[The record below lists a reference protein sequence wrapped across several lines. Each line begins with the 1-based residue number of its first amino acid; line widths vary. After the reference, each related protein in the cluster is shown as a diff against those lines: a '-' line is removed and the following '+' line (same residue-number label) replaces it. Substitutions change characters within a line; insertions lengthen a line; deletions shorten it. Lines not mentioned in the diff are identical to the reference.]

1 MIDATH
7 ESHFRHVNV
16 MSCNEVVI
24 FSLPD
29 HCIGRAEEIE
39 LSLISSIGVCV
50 TGRLLLAVQAR
61 LILSSLH
68 QSHFNLVGGYSH
80 YFNSLFSLLRCGLKD
95 PIRRELGS

>member
-16 MSCNEVVI
+16 MSSNEVVI
-24 FSLPD
+24 FSLSD
-29 HCIGRAEEIE
+29 HCIGHAEKIE
-39 LSLISSIGVCV
+39 LSLINSIGVCV
-50 TGRLLLAVQAR
+50 AGRLLLAVHAR

-80 YFNSLFSLLRCGLKD
+80 YFNSLSSLLRCGLHD
-95 PIRRELGS
+95 LIRRELGS